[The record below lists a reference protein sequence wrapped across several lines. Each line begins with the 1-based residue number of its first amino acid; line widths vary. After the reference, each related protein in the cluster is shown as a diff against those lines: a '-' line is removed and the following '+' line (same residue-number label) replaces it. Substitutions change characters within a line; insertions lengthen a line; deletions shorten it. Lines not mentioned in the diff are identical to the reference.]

1 MLKRGEAVFAN
12 LARTPPQHFRATIF
26 KILFSIYQINFNHIL
41 QDCHTA
47 TLKCREHVLVVLV
60 VVEVVLLHL
69 LLLLLLAL
77 LQEVLDGAG

>member
-47 TLKCREHVLVVLV
+47 TLKCREHVLAKLADTPSPPFSVTVCDSGDTHLV
-60 VVEVVLLHL
+60 I
-69 LLLLLLAL
+69 
-77 LQEVLDGAG
+77 DF

>member
-12 LARTPPQHFRATIF
+12 IARTPPQHFRATIF

-47 TLKCREHVLVVLV
+47 TLKCREHVLAKLADTHSQHFSVTVCDSGDT
-60 VVEVVLLHL
+60 HL
-69 LLLLLLAL
+69 FI
-77 LQEVLDGAG
+77 DF